1 MKLDASNNIIKR
13 SDLEEILIE
22 WLNKLKKKLQWGDY
36 SDNQS
41 NII

>member
-22 WLNKLKKKLQWGDY
+22 WLNKLKRNYNGE
-36 SDNQS
+36 
-41 NII
+41 IIRITNPI